1 MTGLWV
7 WWETVKEW
15 FVSSPEPKLT
25 IELVPKGQWGTNL
38 RSRLPKAEWDRL
50 RKAQYQ
56 AAGYVCE
63 ICGGEGPSHPV
74 ECHEVW
80 EYDDDASIQRLTGLI
95 ALCPAC
101 HGVKHAG
108 RTVMH
113 KGERTVIDQLVR
125 VNGGTRDEARAY
137 LQKCFLQWNRRSH
150 QTWTLDLTW
159 LETPLE
165 PVADDLSFME
175 DPEWTPGS

>member
-74 ECHEVW
+74 ETTGFFDSEGNRAYQDMSPPSPW
-80 EYDDDASIQRLTGLI
+80 TSMSSMSMEMPTIRPGSSRLGRLASGPLQ
-95 ALCPAC
+95 CSSS
-101 HGVKHAG
+101 HGVN
-108 RTVMH
+108 TTSTT
-113 KGERTVIDQLVR
+113 E
-125 VNGGTRDEARAY
+125 
-137 LQKCFLQWNRRSH
+137 
-150 QTWTLDLTW
+150 
-159 LETPLE
+159 
-165 PVADDLSFME
+165 
-175 DPEWTPGS
+175 